1 MAREGWTI
9 GDVFG
14 RAADMFI
21 PGDAYNPK
29 APSFGEGWTQSGWGR
44 GFSGAQHGD
53 FSALG
58 GELGSIAGGRAIPI
72 IGGQLGR
79 RGGTWLGSLASRLFN
94 RGGAMPEFSEYGPYA
109 GGYQFAP
116 GNSPGFSGF
125 GAGIDPGQIAVMP
138 EFFGDGPG
146 YIAPDAVAPNNYVEI
161 KKPVMPT
168 WQSMGRDDKAH
179 SGWSGVMGKGA
190 NGETMI
196 RGVQFFGG
204 LGGGMSAEGQ
214 KAYKKRDPSE

>member
-94 RGGAMPEFSEYGPYA
+94 RGGAMPEFSAYGPYA
-109 GGYQFAP
+109 SGYQGLAPIGAP
-116 GNSPGFSGF
+116 GP
-125 GAGIDPGQIAVMP
+125 VTMP
-138 EFFGDGPG
+138 EFFGEGAG
-146 YIAPDAVAPNNYVEI
+146 YIAPDAGAPDNYVQVSS
-161 KKPVMPT
+161 PVMPT
-168 WQSMGRDDKAH
+168 WQSMGRDNKAY
-179 SGWSGVMGKGA
+179 SGWGGVMGRGA
-190 NGETMI
+190 GGETLI
-196 RGVQFFGG
+196 RGTQFFGG
-204 LGGGMSAEGQ
+204 LANAMGGEGQ
-214 KAYKKRDPSE
+214 KAYKKRDSSN